1 MHELSYT
8 RSIVDAVVS
17 SAENAGAHRVKSVYL
32 VIGELR
38 DIVDDLF
45 RGCFEYLARGTIA
58 SGAKVVIDKVPLT
71 LCCRRCG
78 TMFCADAISSQEI
91 ACPRCAEQDYAVSN
105 GLEFFI
111 DRIEV
116 A

>member
-8 RSIVDAVVS
+8 RSIVDAVVT
-17 SAENAGAHRVKSVYL
+17 SAEDAGAHRVQSVYL
-32 VIGELR
+32 IIGELR

-78 TMFCADAISSQEI
+78 AMFRADALSSQAI
-91 ACPRCAEQDYAVSN
+91 ACPCCAEQDYAVSS
-105 GLEFFI
+105 GTEFLI